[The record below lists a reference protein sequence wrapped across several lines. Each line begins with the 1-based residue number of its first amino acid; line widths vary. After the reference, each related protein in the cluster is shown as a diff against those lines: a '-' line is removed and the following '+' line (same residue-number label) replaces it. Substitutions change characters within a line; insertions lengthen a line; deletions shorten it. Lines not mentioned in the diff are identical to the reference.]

1 MTTSDDTPKQI
12 NATDF
17 IKLALEKGMKPAE
30 IRAELRKMGI
40 PWKYSY
46 TGHCG
51 TRAQERYRRRYSLC
65 VEGCGATAPKHRTPR
80 ICDTC
85 LEKKWAE

>member
-1 MTTSDDTPKQI
+1 MNSEPQTI

-17 IKLALEKGMKPAE
+17 IKLALEKGLKPAA
-30 IRAELRKMGI
+30 IRAELRKTGI
-40 PWKYSY
+40 SWSFSY

-51 TRAQERYRRRYSLC
+51 ERARLRYLRQQHRC
-65 VEGCGATAPKHRTPR
+65 ECGATAPKHRTPY

-85 LEKKWAE
+85 LERKWAE